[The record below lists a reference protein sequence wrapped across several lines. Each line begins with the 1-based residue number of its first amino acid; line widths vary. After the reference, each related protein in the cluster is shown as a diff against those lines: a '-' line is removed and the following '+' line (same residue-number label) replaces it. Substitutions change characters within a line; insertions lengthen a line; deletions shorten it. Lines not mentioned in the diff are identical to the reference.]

1 MSDMHGRVCL
11 ITGATSGIG
20 KAAAEAL
27 AKRGAHVVLVARN
40 QLKGAAVRQELIEAS
55 QNTQIDLLVA
65 DFSSLKAVVQLAEQV
80 RQNYPHL
87 HVLVNNAG
95 GIFFGRQTTT
105 DGFEMSFGVNH
116 LAHFVLTTELLD
128 LLKASAP
135 ARVITISSNA
145 EAVGRIHFDDLQ
157 RERFYWSF
165 GAYAQSKLANLL
177 FSYELARRVAGSGVV
192 ANAVTPGPVATNF
205 GSGGNGMLRMFPWIF
220 QQIGTSPEQAAATIV
235 QLASDP
241 AFAQINGKAFYQ
253 QRELQTSSHSYDL
266 QIQQR
271 LWQVSEQLVAP
282 FLPRTEHHAVI
293 AGDGGR

>member
-1 MSDMHGRVCL
+1 MNEMHGRICL

-40 QLKGAAVRQELIEAS
+40 QLKGAAVRKELIEAS
-55 QNTQIDLLVA
+55 QNPQIDLLLA
-65 DFSSLKAVVQLAEQV
+65 DFASLPAVVRLAEQV
-80 RQNYPHL
+80 RQRYPQL
-87 HVLVNNAG
+87 HVLINNAG
-95 GIFFGRQTTT
+95 GIFFGRQTTE

-116 LAHFVLTTELLD
+116 LAHFVLTTELLE

-220 QQIGTSPEQAAATIV
+220 QQIGTTPEQAAATIV
-235 QLASDP
+235 QLACDP
-241 AFAQINGKAFYQ
+241 AFAQISGKAFYQ
-253 QRELQTSSHSYDL
+253 QRELQTSAHSYD
-266 QIQQR
+266 QHTQQQ
-271 LWQVSEQLVAP
+271 LWRISEELVAP
-282 FLPRTEHHAVI
+282 FLPNTKQHMSI
-293 AGDGGR
+293 AS